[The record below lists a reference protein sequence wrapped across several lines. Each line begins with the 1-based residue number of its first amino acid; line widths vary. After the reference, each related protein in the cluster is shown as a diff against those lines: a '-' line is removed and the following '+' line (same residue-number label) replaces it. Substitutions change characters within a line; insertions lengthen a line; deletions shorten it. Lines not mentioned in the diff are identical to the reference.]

1 MGFIGCTPG
10 AFPTAEGPQRIY
22 RKKLLLFLM
31 QNESS
36 KSILI
41 YLCKKDSINILHNI
55 LEFIILVHYTNCNPD
70 YNDMISEFEIRAFVD
85 YYWGLTVPLTQRT
98 TVSEWL
104 LFNANSAI
112 FQLYHDKNKLIF
124 NVMMMKSALY

>member
-70 YNDMISEFEIRAFVD
+70 YNDMALGKEVTFYGKFSGDPQLWER
-85 YYWGLTVPLTQRT
+85 PLGC
-98 TVSEWL
+98 SL
-104 LFNANSAI
+104 
-112 FQLYHDKNKLIF
+112 
-124 NVMMMKSALY
+124 